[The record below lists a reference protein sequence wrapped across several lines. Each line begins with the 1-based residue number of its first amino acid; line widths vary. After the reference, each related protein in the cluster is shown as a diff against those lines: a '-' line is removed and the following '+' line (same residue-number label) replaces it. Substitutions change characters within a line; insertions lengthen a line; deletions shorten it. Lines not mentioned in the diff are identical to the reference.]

1 IKVLYLR
8 PARAPGQSRNMSQ
21 VWFRHH
27 RRHRGGNVFVDKFCP
42 DMGVENFAEVLH
54 RGIFRHGNASPWSN
68 CDKRP
73 TDGRTHNRFDELAT
87 SHRAPK
93 GLDKA
98 SYRLELGNS
107 ERQLSTRE
115 QCPLCPQKRT
125 CALQLGMSAK
135 GHKRTHALHQTT
147 SLFDQL

>member
-1 IKVLYLR
+1 MADEMIAIKVLYLR

-107 ERQLSTRE
+107 ERQLFRFRSKARRGSNVRFA
-115 QCPLCPQKRT
+115 PK
-125 CALQLGMSAK
+125 S
-135 GHKRTHALHQTT
+135 GHVRCN
-147 SLFDQL
+147 